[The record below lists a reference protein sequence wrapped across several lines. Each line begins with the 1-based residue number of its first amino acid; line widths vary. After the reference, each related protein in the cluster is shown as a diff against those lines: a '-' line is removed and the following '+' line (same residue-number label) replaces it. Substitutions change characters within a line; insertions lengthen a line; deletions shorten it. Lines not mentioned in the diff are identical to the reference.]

1 MTRFDV
7 HTELD
12 LGGRFP
18 SITSRKWTGISQH
31 VYSRDSGV
39 EISRGRP
46 DEGSKTDPAS
56 CTLTLD
62 NRDGRYSP
70 RNPES
75 PHYGSIGRNTPLRV
89 WVGPP
94 PRGTIWYG
102 NTSVTDHDAPRVEPS
117 TSDSLLVCAWGD
129 NAGGDYTVPSGMT
142 AGPELDGPVSTTIT
156 ATEALTSGGETS
168 VRTATHNV
176 TDTYAA
182 ASVAV
187 PGADGAPVIEQE
199 LTVAA
204 EAGIDLVLTTDA
216 STQAGWWLV
225 VFYHWNFD
233 SQGTMLAEPQ
243 GDPGDWYPMGSAGGG
258 TTFWPRMR
266 AWVRRVDTAGE
277 QQVVLKP
284 DPDDVNYDH
293 HGRLL
298 VLSNVPFST
307 PRFTGEV
314 SSWPPRWDPSGTD
327 VRTPIEASGLLR
339 RLGNLKSPLRS
350 ALVRESL
357 RAHEGTPV
365 AYWPMEDGSDAGRLA
380 SVRDDVDPMRITRGS
395 PDLSS
400 YDGFAASEALPQM
413 RDSTMEAVPPE
424 YVPEGSTSD
433 TQLRWLM
440 HIPEDGISDATAIID
455 AVTRGSAR
463 RWLVQ
468 YYTGSV
474 FSVHVFDSTGAEVYT
489 QQISWSTPL
498 DGTHFR
504 VSLELSQNGSDV
516 DYALATLEVGKNTGS
531 VFRDTI
537 TGRDYNRFATVRL
550 NASQALGDT
559 ALGHVAVYDQI
570 TSLFDL
576 GGSLDA
582 WRGEA
587 AGRRIERL
595 CLENDITL
603 TVRGDLDATAA
614 MGPQGART
622 LLDLLRECANAD
634 LGILT
639 EMRADIGLH
648 YRTNA
653 SLYNQVPVELDY
665 AGGDLSPPLE
675 PTEDDR
681 NLANDVTVSRDQGS
695 SARMVRRTG
704 PLSIKPP
711 PEGVG
716 RYDTEVTLNVA
727 SDDQLA
733 QQAQW
738 RLHLGTIGAL
748 RYPTVTVAIHGRP
761 SLQIPLS
768 SMDPGDRLRILNT
781 PPWLPPG
788 DVGLIAEGFS
798 ETINAFA
805 WTWQANTSPDT
816 SHTVAQ
822 LDSDTLGRLDTSG
835 SELAAAITASATS
848 MDVAVTSG
856 PLWVTD
862 SAEFPLDVEVGGE
875 VIRVTAVSGTSSPQ
889 TFTVERSIN
898 GVTRAHDAGA
908 AVSLAQP
915 ARLALGQSGSEL
927 TDAAPLYP

>member
-18 SITSRKWTGISQH
+18 SITSRKWSGITEH

-56 CTLTLD
+56 CKLTLD

-75 PHYGSIGRNTPLRV
+75 PLYGQIGRNTPIRV

-94 PRGTIWYG
+94 SRGTIWYAD
-102 NTSVTDHDAPRVEPS
+102 TSVTGHDAPRVEPS

-129 NAGGDYTVPSGMT
+129 NNGGDYTVPSSMT

-156 ATEALTSGGETS
+156 ATETLTSGGETS

-187 PGADGAPVIEQE
+187 PGAGDAPVIEEE
-199 LTVAA
+199 LADAA
-204 EAGIDLVLTTDA
+204 TNSEITLTTA
-216 STQAGWWLV
+216 SSTQAGWWIV
-225 VFYHWNFD
+225 VFHHWNFD
-233 SQGTMLAEPQ
+233 SQGTMLAQPQ
-243 GDPGDWYPMGSAGGG
+243 GTPGDWYPMGSAGAGSE
-258 TTFWPRMR
+258 FWPRMR

-277 QQVVLKP
+277 QQVVLTP
-284 DPDDVNYDH
+284 DPNDTNYDH
-293 HGRLL
+293 HGRVF
-298 VLSNVPFST
+298 VLSNVPFSS

-365 AYWPMEDGSDAGRLA
+365 AYWPMEDGSDASTLG

-424 YVPEGSTSD
+424 YAPEGSTSD

-440 HIPEDGISDATAIID
+440 HIPEGGISDATPIID

-498 DGTHFR
+498 DGTHLR

-550 NASQALGDT
+550 NAGQNLAGT

-576 GGSLDA
+576 GPSLDA

-595 CLENDITL
+595 CLEAGL
-603 TVRGDLDATAA
+603 TFVPTGDLDATAA
-614 MGPQGART
+614 MGPQRPQA

-634 LGILT
+634 LGILAD
-639 EMRADIGLH
+639 MRADIGLH
-648 YRTNA
+648 YRTNT
-653 SLYNQVPVELDY
+653 SLYNQTPVELNY
-665 AGGDLSPPLE
+665 AAGDLNPPLE

-681 NLANDVTVSRDQGS
+681 NLANDITVSRDQGS
-695 SARMVRRTG
+695 SARTVRRTG
-704 PLSIKPP
+704 PLSIQAP

-727 SDDQLA
+727 SDDQLR

-761 SLQIPLS
+761 GLEIPLS
-768 SMDPGDRLRILNT
+768 GMDPGDRLTVLN
-781 PPWLPPG
+781 PPNWLPPG
-788 DVGLIAEGFS
+788 DIGLLAEGFS

-816 SHTVAQ
+816 SHTVAE
-822 LDSDTLGRLDTSG
+822 LDHDTLGRLDTSG

-848 MDVAVTSG
+848 MDVEVITG

-875 VIRVTAVSGTSSPQ
+875 AIRVTAVSGTASPQ

-898 GVTRAHDAGA
+898 GVNKSHDAGA
-908 AVSLAQP
+908 AVALAQP
-915 ARLALGQSGSEL
+915 MILALGQSGAEL